1 MLEKIDG
8 IIIKTKDY
16 GETHK
21 IVTIF
26 SKRIGKFS
34 AIARGA
40 KKPKSRMAAV
50 TQPFIYGQ
58 FFVYLSKGLSSI
70 QQGEIIE
77 SYRVIR
83 EDIMKTA
90 YAAYVVELT
99 DKLLDEKVPNPEI
112 YEQLMA
118 TFEWI
123 SEHDDVS
130 IPLMMYEMKL
140 YRAGGFAPTVHLC
153 THCGEKNAPY
163 SFSMVEGGLL
173 CSRCQHVDPEAVPL
187 SNSVVKLLY
196 IFSKVGLE
204 RIGNVTV
211 KEETRQLLRSL
222 FDSYYDRYGGYYLK
236 SKKFLNQIAKFSD
249 I

>member
-26 SKRIGKFS
+26 SKKIGKFS

-58 FFVYLSKGLSSI
+58 FFLYLNKGLSNI
-70 QQGEIIE
+70 QQGEIID
-77 SYRVIR
+77 SYRTIR
-83 EDIMKTA
+83 EDIIKTA
-90 YAAYVVELT
+90 YAAYLMELT
-99 DKLLDEKVPNPEI
+99 DKLLDEHVPNLEI
-112 YEQLMA
+112 YTQL
-118 TFEWI
+118 TETLEWI
-123 SEHDDVS
+123 SNHHDVD

-140 YRAGGFAPTVHLC
+140 YRVGGFAPTVDC
-153 THCGEKNAPY
+153 CAHCGEKNPPFT
-163 SFSMVEGGLL
+163 FSMIEGGLL
-173 CSRCQHVDPEAVPL
+173 CSKCRHFDPESVPL

-196 IFSKVGLE
+196 IFSSVGLE
-204 RIGNVTV
+204 RVGNVSV
-211 KEETRQLLRSL
+211 KEENKLLLRGL
-222 FDSYYDRYGGYYLK
+222 LDNYYDRYGGYYLK
-236 SKKFLNQIAKFSD
+236 TRKFLNQLDKLQ
-249 I
+249 